1 MFEDCEPNLIR
12 TVDMQDTMPCRYL
25 QLHLYAEVVPSKGQI
40 LMDTDHTLRYD
51 DHKMEWYL
59 KAIPTSIGGLAILI
73 VFVAVVAGI
82 ALKCRQTSINSS
94 DNTMVAACN
103 PIVLHTT
110 APNDYTLDDNVAYSV
125 PMSAQRTPLQDE
137 NIYEIVS

>member
-94 DNTMVAACN
+94 D
-103 PIVLHTT
+103 TT
-110 APNDYTLDDNVAYSV
+110 PWLLPAILLCYTLLLLMIILLMTMLPTVF
-125 PMSAQRTPLQDE
+125 Q
-137 NIYEIVS
+137 